1 MTRTKPPWS
10 YIKKRNFSDNAIKN
24 IYITTPIFYVNAGNI
39 WYFFCI
45 RREMYIMRNNDLIFL
60 LGPHIG
66 HLYTAVLAD
75 TIARFNTM
83 LGHSVFLS
91 TGTDEHGTKVQK
103 AANNA
108 TLSTSEYC
116 AQISHQFQEM
126 CDIFQVKYSKFI
138 RTTEEQHQNAVL
150 HFWVIKFIK

>member
-1 MTRTKPPWS
+1 M
-10 YIKKRNFSDNAIKN
+10 YILLHLYFMLMLV
-24 IYITTPIFYVNAGNI
+24 IYIEIFFI
-39 WYFFCI
+39 I
-45 RREMYIMRNNDLIFL
+45 REYIMRNYNNNNLILL

-116 AQISHQFQEM
+116 TQISHQFQEM

-150 HFWVIKFIK
+150 HFWVIKFIKYKF